1 MSRSLRARFWFESV
15 AAVGGMILFVL
26 TLFTR
31 EWFEVLTGL
40 DPDSGNGALLCWA
53 LLPSRCSPYDASTSA
68 QLPLR
73 QTHSCSAAVRAPP

>member
-1 MSRSLRARFWFESV
+1 MTRKGPKMSRSLRARFWFESV

-40 DPDSGNGALLCWA
+40 NPDGGNGALELALASA
-53 LLPSRCSPYDASTSA
+53 LLGI
-68 QLPLR
+68 
-73 QTHSCSAAVRAPP
+73 AAVSMFAARREYQRAVAA